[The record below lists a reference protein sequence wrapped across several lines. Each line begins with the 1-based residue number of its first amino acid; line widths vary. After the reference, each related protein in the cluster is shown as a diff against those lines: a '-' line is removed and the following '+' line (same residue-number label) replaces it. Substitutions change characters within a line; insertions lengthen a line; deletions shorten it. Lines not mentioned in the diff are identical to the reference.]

1 VPATTTGGS
10 DPLAGAPAGVG
21 SGGARRGSSR
31 LPQARDGRYGALW
44 WWTWLVG
51 AQLLVA
57 AAAGISVHA
66 VARNSFRDDAH
77 TLAEGVAGEIEERA
91 GVLAGTIGTQV
102 PGRLDCSVAP
112 TTPTGGY
119 VVIRNGEVSCTRAV
133 ENYELEGLAFR
144 QGLSFPP
151 SLRGA
156 AAVGVAVDGSL
167 VVGIVPASELA
178 PVQGG
183 GERWV
188 LTGPGLDGGTQA
200 VVPVGADLTG
210 SEPVPVGD
218 GSVTGLVRQVPGSW
232 PAVAVLASL
241 VPLIAAAVLG
251 ARVVWPLR
259 RAVRGEEM
267 EAGCAEIH
275 TLVKDIQDGQAAL
288 SELALVHEHQGVEL
302 RRRLAVELHDGPV
315 QELST
320 ALLVLDLTE
329 TSGTDD
335 DIEEIRGCVRTAAED
350 LRRTCSELLPAPVG
364 RLGVVRSVR
373 AGAEELISGTGIEL
387 GIDVDDAA
395 VVDAALRG
403 PMAEVLVRN
412 CLEAV
417 RNSVK
422 HSQASTIT
430 VRLWSDGT
438 SVGAEIID
446 DGIGMDSSDRDLA
459 ASRGHVGLA
468 SMVEL
473 VQLVGGRIEFPEPME
488 DGSVVRI
495 LVPARTMG

>member
-1 VPATTTGGS
+1 
-10 DPLAGAPAGVG
+10 
-21 SGGARRGSSR
+21 
-31 LPQARDGRYGALW
+31 
-44 WWTWLVG
+44 
-51 AQLLVA
+51 
-57 AAAGISVHA
+57 
-66 VARNSFRDDAH
+66 
-77 TLAEGVAGEIEERA
+77 
-91 GVLAGTIGTQV
+91 
-102 PGRLDCSVAP
+102 
-112 TTPTGGY
+112 
-119 VVIRNGEVSCTRAV
+119 
-133 ENYELEGLAFR
+133 
-144 QGLSFPP
+144 
-151 SLRGA
+151 
-156 AAVGVAVDGSL
+156 
-167 VVGIVPASELA
+167 
-178 PVQGG
+178 
-183 GERWV
+183 
-188 LTGPGLDGGTQA
+188 
-200 VVPVGADLTG
+200 
-210 SEPVPVGD
+210 
-218 GSVTGLVRQVPGSW
+218 
-232 PAVAVLASL
+232 
-241 VPLIAAAVLG
+241 
-251 ARVVWPLR
+251 
-259 RAVRGEEM
+259 M